1 MVTSEDDLFM
11 SPSRT
16 ECRIQWNIY
25 QLYSIVTRSVIEQ
38 LLTLSL
44 KRPQMYETGTSYGAL
59 LGKCRVFFEFMENK
73 NTLRISNLLYKFA
86 LRVTNMNILVE

>member
-1 MVTSEDDLFM
+1 MQNSME
-11 SPSRT
+11 
-16 ECRIQWNIY
+16 Y
-25 QLYSIVTRSVIEQ
+25 
-38 LLTLSL
+38 LSTVKHSNKVCYAATIDAVFEKTANVRNRNKL
-44 KRPQMYETGTSYGAL
+44 WCT